1 MVQEWPGFP
10 GEATARDRA
19 EAWPEEAFFLMFC
32 HLVRDHLLAASVLAG
47 NENAVH
53 DALHA
58 VAALGST
65 ALAFRELGTAIRAD
79 KISLKIL
86 ENGGPEGFGAD
97 RAVEGIQPHG
107 DTTPLGAAL
116 SLWLSS
122 CLSLLRCTTVHGQ
135 EATSASLLDIAVT
148 GSTELQT

>member
-1 MVQEWPGFP
+1 M
-10 GEATARDRA
+10 
-19 EAWPEEAFFLMFC
+19 
-32 HLVRDHLLAASVLAG
+32 LAG

-97 RAVEGIQPHG
+97 MAVEGIQPHG

-122 CLSLLRCTTVHGQ
+122 CLSLLRCTTVHGH

-148 GSTELQT
+148 GSTELQTCRPTS